1 MKIKPYT
8 NISLDIIATYGSFRD
23 FQQEHFQLNFLSKA
37 KLKSEKALI
46 AFIKKQLIYP
56 NDLFKLSLCFIC
68 SDKELKKYPI
78 VKKIIDEKNGKYLFI
93 N

>member
-23 FQQEHFQLNFLSKA
+23 FLSKA

>member
-1 MKIKPYT
+1 M
-8 NISLDIIATYGSFRD
+8 
-23 FQQEHFQLNFLSKA
+23 
-37 KLKSEKALI
+37 KSEKALI

>member
-1 MKIKPYT
+1 MKIKPYS

-23 FQQEHFQLNFLSKA
+23 FEQEHLQLNFLAKT
-37 KLKSEKALI
+37 KLKSEKTLI
-46 AFIKKQLIYP
+46 AFIKNNLIYP
-56 NDLFKLSLCFIC
+56 NDLLKLSLCFIC

>member
-1 MKIKPYT
+1 MKNET
-8 NISLDIIATYGSFRD
+8 NISLDIIATYGCFRD
-23 FQQEHFQLNFLSKA
+23 FQQEHFQLKFLSKA
-37 KLKSEKALI
+37 KLKSEKVLI
-46 AFIKKQLIYP
+46 AFIKKQLNYP